1 MLDDERN
8 LLLMCKPELTLQSG
22 LSNVHYDV
30 AARCVDNGWL
40 VFLWDEEEVIP
51 GPPPAMKIDRAVYRI
66 TPAGSAA
73 LFSSYQSAGI

>member
-8 LLLMCKPELTLQSG
+8 LLAMCKPEVTLMSG
-22 LSNVHYDV
+22 LSDAENDHYSV
-30 AARCVDNGWL
+30 AARCVDKGWL
-40 VFLWDEEEVIP
+40 VFVRDEEEVIP

-73 LFSSYQSAGI
+73 LSS

>member
-8 LLLMCKPELTLQSG
+8 LLAMCKPEVTLQSG
-22 LSNVHYDV
+22 LVDATNDHYSV
-30 AARCVDNGWL
+30 ALRCMDKGWL

-66 TPAGSAA
+66 TPAGLAA
-73 LFSSYQSAGI
+73 LDCP